1 MVRACRNRWEEPI
14 MAGERRIHSVEE
26 CYRLAAEARR
36 MAEKQGV
43 SPAEKADLLE
53 VEAQWLSL
61 ARSRPNGSH

>member
-1 MVRACRNRWEEPI
+1 
-14 MAGERRIHSVEE
+14 MAVEHRIHSIEE

-36 MAEKQGV
+36 MAEKPDV

-61 ARSRPNGSH
+61 ARSRPDGVNNGK

>member
-1 MVRACRNRWEEPI
+1 